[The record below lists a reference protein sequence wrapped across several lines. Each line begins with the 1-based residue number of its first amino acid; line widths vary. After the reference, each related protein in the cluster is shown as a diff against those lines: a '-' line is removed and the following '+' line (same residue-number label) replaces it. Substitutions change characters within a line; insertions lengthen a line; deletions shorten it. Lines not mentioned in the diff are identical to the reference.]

1 MVSSALTHPTPT
13 QVQAGKVSLELPLDR
28 TQGNNHQAN
37 AAKNNHLQLHEHVVQ
52 RWHHGASE
60 APTDHTRTP
69 SSLKWKQTFLAV
81 VWVSFP
87 YQGNKPGPCV
97 WLVPDS
103 QLRGQRVEAER
114 HQPANSYWGTPQTRA
129 KGRADDGIVL
139 KGAHQSTF
147 FAGRSIKKL
156 HIDVCE
162 DILLL
167 AVYAHL

>member
-60 APTDHTRTP
+60 APRDHTRTP

-129 KGRADDGIVL
+129 KGRGRWWHCSE
-139 KGAHQSTF
+139 GST
-147 FAGRSIKKL
+147 SKQNSL
-156 HIDVCE
+156 LE
-162 DILLL
+162 DL
-167 AVYAHL
+167 